1 MQIEIVHRPANSAAK
16 VTLQQ
21 GESLTAEGG
30 AMIAMS
36 DHLAIETTT
45 HKRGK
50 GSMMGALKRMLTG
63 ESFFLNHYTANR
75 EPGEVIL
82 ATTLSG
88 DMLEYNMNGPD
99 LIVQAGSFVAALPP
113 LMDMSW
119 QGFGKAIFSGDHV
132 LDSNVR
138 QWTIDSQRFW
148 CDLSHS
154 SRWGGHRRYGTH
166 CGLRRSLTW
175 EIPKQAKAGSSFL
188 GEGRV
193 AKFKERTVWC
203 QESAD
208 SFGQALGPNL
218 LPRSWE
224 QS

>member
-75 EPGEVIL
+75 GPGEVIL

-99 LIVQAGSFVAALPP
+99 LIVQAGSFVACAPSIE
-113 LMDMSW
+113 MDMSW
-119 QGFGKAIFSGDHV
+119 QGFGKAIFSGESMFWIRMSGSGP
-132 LDSNVR
+132 LILSAFGAIYPI
-138 QWTIDSQRFW
+138 QWMGIVDT
-148 CDLSHS
+148 
-154 SRWGGHRRYGTH
+154 GHIVAFEE
-166 CGLRRSLTW
+166 SLTW
-175 EIPKQAKAGSSFL
+175 EITKLPKLDF
-188 GEGRV
+188 
-193 AKFKERTVWC
+193 
-203 QESAD
+203 
-208 SFGQALGPNL
+208 L
-218 LPRSWE
+218 LPGRSRRQIEKGPFGAKVTMLTASVKHWPQPLTQIGE
-224 QS
+224 QSW